1 MAATSKAAPIER
13 LKQRSEFLRVAVTR
27 QKWVA
32 PGLILQAAA
41 RPAQAGP
48 DAAFDSGPFRIG
60 YTASRKVGNAVA
72 RNRARRR
79 LRAAVADVMT
89 SRACR
94 GWDYVLIA
102 RRQTLER
109 PYADL
114 LTDLEGAVDGLN
126 AQTNSAKAG
135 TK

>member
-60 YTASRKVGNAVA
+60 YTASRKVGNAVQ

-79 LRAAVADVMT
+79 LRAAVAEIMPA
-89 SRACR
+89 RASPGC
-94 GWDYVLIA
+94 DYVLIA
-102 RRQTLER
+102 RARTVDR
-109 PYADL
+109 RFADL
-114 LTDLEGAVDGLN
+114 VTDLETAFDGL
-126 AQTNSAKAG
+126 AAKE
-135 TK
+135 TCR